1 MDTSVAS
8 TLASYVSPRAA
19 VYFAVAFLGLVVG
32 FFRVFQKKPEFSFS
46 TWKNPNKNRKAGL
59 WIPDTQFRSPIPQ
72 PYPHW
77 DIDKTEPLPY
87 RAFKHKYTINMG
99 IRNMDWN
106 SWIELDNQWNFYHEE
121 KLKRIRERGT
131 ELYETSPL
139 ARPAAYELLQE
150 LKVYLSNRYPLM
162 YEQTSIG
169 LKNLATGESFDFRD
183 LPLGEDPILIAA
195 KLVQDDLA
203 IMIES
208 PNGEYFLRGGA
219 IILAGFWRFRDKY
232 NLPLSGI
239 HTSGDVPKYKEK
251 LQSGMEKFFMR
262 LQPDKPVVR
271 NNYFIQTDSELGWS
285 SSIGKEEDPTVGW
298 YTAREATDI
307 NRLYFRSERQSL
319 RRLPK
324 SGAVI
329 FTVRTYFMPIT
340 KLCEEPYIPRRLLD
354 GIQSWTG
361 DVEEYKGYHKFKDVL
376 EPYLEKVAQQQEKM
390 GYSADKEPEVFPF

>member
-1 MDTSVAS
+1 METAVLSAFEEH
-8 TLASYVSPRAA
+8 LSPRVR
-19 VYFAVAFLGLVVG
+19 VYCSLVILGLVLG
-32 FFRVFQKKPEFSFS
+32 LLNYFHKKPEFSFS
-46 TWKNPNKNRKAGL
+46 TWKNPNKNRKGGI
-59 WIPDTQFRSPIPQ
+59 WIPDTQFRSPVPV
-72 PYPHW
+72 PYPNW
-77 DIDKTEPLPY
+77 DFDKTEPLPY
-87 RAFKHKYTINMG
+87 RAFKHKYIINMG

-106 SWIELDNQWNFYHEE
+106 SWIELDNQWSYFHNE
-121 KLKRIRERGT
+121 KLKRIQERGT

-162 YEQTSIG
+162 YEQTPIG
-169 LKNLATGESFDFRD
+169 LNNLVTGESFDFRE
-183 LPLGEDPILIAA
+183 LPLGEDPCLIAA
-195 KLVQDDLA
+195 KLIQDDLA

-251 LQSGMEKFFMR
+251 LQSGMEKFFVR
-262 LQPDKPVVR
+262 LQADKPVVR

-285 SSIGKEEDPTVGW
+285 SSIGKEENQNVGW
-298 YTAREATDI
+298 YTAPEATDVSQ
-307 NRLYFRSERQSL
+307 LYFRSERQSL

-329 FTVRTYFMPIT
+329 FTVRTYFLPIT

-354 GIQSWTG
+354 GIQSWSG

-376 EPYLEKVAQQQEKM
+376 EPYLQRKAEEQETM
-390 GYSADKEPEVFPF
+390 GYTADGEPDVFPF